1 MKSRKDF
8 RTAGMSLPAAS
19 GISCRR
25 TRAHR
30 GSSRR
35 SSTPRDSRRCRNPAS
50 TFWSTRSVRRPGPIA
65 WRRSHD
71 RARAAGQGVRQAPR
85 RACGARR
92 DVRRAER
99 RDHRSARSQRRRQDD
114 AVANDRDARRPG
126 RRPGAGRRPRRCRRP
141 LRGARAHRCAVGCAR
156 PLLTPD
162 RARERPLL
170 RRAARPFRCAARRAH
185 RRAVRDARPLS
196 DRRSARRGVFARGAD
211 EGRDR
216 ARAGQVP
223 ALLVARDAGSG
234 GAVRPHR
241 RAVAGARRRGRHRVR
256 ADRPRRNER
265 PRGCIRRAARV
276 RRGPRG
282 MTTSLGA
289 ALARTIA
296 ILRKE
301 LLDTLR
307 DRRTGTVT
315 LLSAIL
321 AGPIFLLLIFNLMAS
336 QAEHAR
342 EMTLPVIGAEYAPAV
357 VAFLQ
362 RQQVSV
368 TKAPADYDTQ
378 IRRGDLDVVLVIDAS
393 FGKDV
398 EQGKPGTVQLVFD
411 RSRDRAR
418 PSIDQAES
426 LLRGYNRLWGD
437 QRLMLRGVTTSV
449 ANPLLI
455 ETADLATPQ
464 QSGALVLF
472 LVAYYGLFA
481 SVMGGM

>member
-1 MKSRKDF
+1 
-8 RTAGMSLPAAS
+8 
-19 GISCRR
+19 
-25 TRAHR
+25 
-30 GSSRR
+30 
-35 SSTPRDSRRCRNPAS
+35 
-50 TFWSTRSVRRPGPIA
+50 
-65 WRRSHD
+65 
-71 RARAAGQGVRQAPR
+71 
-85 RACGARR
+85 
-92 DVRRAER
+92 
-99 RDHRSARSQRRRQDD
+99 
-114 AVANDRDARRPG
+114 
-126 RRPGAGRRPRRCRRP
+126 
-141 LRGARAHRCAVGCAR
+141 
-156 PLLTPD
+156 
-162 RARERPLL
+162 
-170 RRAARPFRCAARRAH
+170 
-185 RRAVRDARPLS
+185 
-196 DRRSARRGVFARGAD
+196 
-211 EGRDR
+211 
-216 ARAGQVP
+216 
-223 ALLVARDAGSG
+223 
-234 GAVRPHR
+234 
-241 RAVAGARRRGRHRVR
+241 
-256 ADRPRRNER
+256 
-265 PRGCIRRAARV
+265 
-276 RRGPRG
+276 

-368 TKAPADYDTQ
+368 TKAPADYDAQ

-481 SVMGGM
+481 SVMGGMAVALDTTAGERERQSLEPLLMTPARPAEIVIGKWLAVCAFDALVVTLTLTGFYLTLAFAPLPPVGVPFLFGAREFGRFLLVLVPMMLMLPAILLYVGSRARAYKEAQANVSVLLFVVSLIPLVQLFMQRKEPGWLMLVPVSAQYSLLNTSLRGEAPALAPLALSWLAPAALIVIALVAVARRLSRESILSGK

>member
-1 MKSRKDF
+1 
-8 RTAGMSLPAAS
+8 
-19 GISCRR
+19 
-25 TRAHR
+25 
-30 GSSRR
+30 
-35 SSTPRDSRRCRNPAS
+35 
-50 TFWSTRSVRRPGPIA
+50 
-65 WRRSHD
+65 
-71 RARAAGQGVRQAPR
+71 
-85 RACGARR
+85 
-92 DVRRAER
+92 
-99 RDHRSARSQRRRQDD
+99 
-114 AVANDRDARRPG
+114 
-126 RRPGAGRRPRRCRRP
+126 
-141 LRGARAHRCAVGCAR
+141 
-156 PLLTPD
+156 
-162 RARERPLL
+162 
-170 RRAARPFRCAARRAH
+170 
-185 RRAVRDARPLS
+185 
-196 DRRSARRGVFARGAD
+196 
-211 EGRDR
+211 
-216 ARAGQVP
+216 
-223 ALLVARDAGSG
+223 
-234 GAVRPHR
+234 
-241 RAVAGARRRGRHRVR
+241 
-256 ADRPRRNER
+256 
-265 PRGCIRRAARV
+265 
-276 RRGPRG
+276 
-282 MTTSLGA
+282 MTTSFGA

-342 EMTLPVIGAEYAPAV
+342 EITLPVIGAEYAPAV

-368 TKAPADYDTQ
+368 TKAPADYDAQ

-481 SVMGGM
+481 SVMGGMAVALDTTAGERERQSLEPLLMTPARPAEIVIGKWLAVCAFDALVVTLTLTGFYLTLAFAPLPPVGVPFLFGAREFGRFLLVLVPMMLMLPAILLYVGSRARAYKEAQANVSVLLFVVSLIPLVQLFMQRKEPGWLMLVPVSAQYSLLNTSLRGEAPALAPLALSWLAPAALIVIALVAVARRLSRESILSGK

>member
-1 MKSRKDF
+1 
-8 RTAGMSLPAAS
+8 
-19 GISCRR
+19 
-25 TRAHR
+25 
-30 GSSRR
+30 
-35 SSTPRDSRRCRNPAS
+35 
-50 TFWSTRSVRRPGPIA
+50 
-65 WRRSHD
+65 
-71 RARAAGQGVRQAPR
+71 
-85 RACGARR
+85 
-92 DVRRAER
+92 
-99 RDHRSARSQRRRQDD
+99 
-114 AVANDRDARRPG
+114 
-126 RRPGAGRRPRRCRRP
+126 
-141 LRGARAHRCAVGCAR
+141 
-156 PLLTPD
+156 
-162 RARERPLL
+162 
-170 RRAARPFRCAARRAH
+170 
-185 RRAVRDARPLS
+185 
-196 DRRSARRGVFARGAD
+196 
-211 EGRDR
+211 
-216 ARAGQVP
+216 
-223 ALLVARDAGSG
+223 
-234 GAVRPHR
+234 
-241 RAVAGARRRGRHRVR
+241 
-256 ADRPRRNER
+256 
-265 PRGCIRRAARV
+265 
-276 RRGPRG
+276 

-342 EMTLPVIGAEYAPAV
+342 EITLPVIGAEYAPAV

-368 TKAPADYDTQ
+368 TKAPADYDAQ

-481 SVMGGM
+481 SVMGGMAVALDTTAGERERQSLEPLLMTPARPAEIVIGKWLAVCAFDALVVTLTLTGFYLTLAFAPLPPVGVPFLFGSREFGRFLLVLVPMMLMLPAILLYVGSRARAYKEAQANVSVLLFVVSLIPLVQLFMQRKEPGWLMLVPVSAQYSLLNTSLRGEAPALAQLALSWLAPAALIVIALVAVARRLSRESILSGK